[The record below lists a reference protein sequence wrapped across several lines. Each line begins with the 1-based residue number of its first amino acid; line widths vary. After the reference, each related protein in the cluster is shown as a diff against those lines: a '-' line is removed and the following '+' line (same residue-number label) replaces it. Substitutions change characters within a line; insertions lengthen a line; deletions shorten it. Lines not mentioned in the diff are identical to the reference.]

1 MSVQGKRLL
10 VLGGTSASLDIVK
23 NAKQMGV
30 YTIATDDQ
38 PTGVAKELADEA
50 AFVSTTDFEGLS
62 ALIRDKHVDG
72 VFCGPSEFNLRNLFI
87 LCEREGLPCY
97 TNTEIWNRCA
107 NKDEFKDYCRE
118 YGVDTPEQYDLS
130 AALTEQELDALD
142 YPVIIKPVDGCS
154 SKGISVCRNKEDV
167 RRAYQVAMDAS
178 TCKRIVCEKY
188 IENNGA
194 LFGVRYLLRDGEA
207 VPYFIMDT
215 YVTDPTGETTP
226 ISAFTFAPS
235 KYAAYYMEHMDQNVR
250 RMLKG
255 MGLKNG
261 VAFFQSLPY
270 NGKIYFHEM
279 GYRLSGGMLF
289 KLTEPMVGI
298 NDMKLMI
305 RYALGEP
312 MYTDDEVRDIDL
324 TNMKGIGAQLM
335 LPVNAGTIAKV
346 EGLSE
351 MLSLPCVTDFI
362 QYHYE
367 GDTVKPEYL
376 GTLSQHFGRLSLLAE
391 TEDEILDAVQFIN
404 RTLHITD
411 TDGNEMYQMRFDV
424 KRIETV

>member
-10 VLGGTSASLDIVK
+10 VLGGTSASLDIVR
-23 NAKQMGV
+23 NAKEMGV

-38 PTGVAKELADEA
+38 PHGVAKTAADEA

-62 ALIRDKHVDG
+62 VLIREKHIDG
-72 VFCGPSEFNLRNLFI
+72 VFCGPSEFNIRNLLL

-107 NKDEFKDYCRE
+107 NKDEFKDYCRQ
-118 YGVDTPEQYDLS
+118 YGVDTPEQYDVTAES
-130 AALTEQELDALD
+130 TDEQLDALD
-142 YPVIIKPVDGCS
+142 YPVIVKPVDGCS
-154 SKGISVCRNKEDV
+154 SKGISVCRNTAEV
-167 RRAYQVAMDAS
+167 RRAYQIAMDAS
-178 TCKRIVCEKY
+178 TCKRIVVEKF

-215 YVTDPTGETTP
+215 YVTDGSGDTTP
-226 ISAFTFAPS
+226 ISHFTYAPS
-235 KYAAYYMEHMDQNVR
+235 KYVDYYMAHMDQNVR

-255 MGLKNG
+255 MGLQNG

-312 MYTDDEVRDIDL
+312 MYTDDEVKHIDL
-324 TNMKGIGAQLM
+324 ANMRGIGAQLM
-335 LPVNAGTIAKV
+335 FPVNAGTIGKI
-346 EGLSE
+346 EGLE
-351 MLSLPCVTDFI
+351 AVKSLPCAVDFL
-362 QYHYE
+362 QYYE
-367 GDTVKPEYL
+367 VGDTVKPEYM
-376 GTLSQHFGRLSLLAE
+376 GTLSQHFGRVWMIADSQQ
-391 TEDEILDAVQFIN
+391 EILDAVRLIN
-404 RTLHITD
+404 ETLVITD
-411 TDGNEMYQMRFDV
+411 TNGNRMNTLIFDPT
-424 KRIETV
+424 RAE